1 MSFSL
6 SFNGANIT
14 SRVFPYVHS
23 LKDVTPQDH
32 GHRIDPHEIPTSML
46 KQRNVVAK
54 GRQTDQFSRVRKS
67 VFHENR

>member
-23 LKDVTPQDH
+23 LKDVTPQEH
-32 GHRIDPHEIPTSML
+32 GPHVDVHETPTAVI
-46 KQRNVVAK
+46 KQRNASAN
-54 GRQTDQFSRVRKS
+54 GRKTDQYSRLRRS